1 VDCFVN
7 SQRVG
12 AVVDQV
18 TAEKDRLGIEAVW
31 LQPTCAAP
39 KYCSARRRLQEA
51 ETVLN
56 DTWYS
61 RDLPVLT
68 AIAENLVPFPAR
80 PKILGNLLVVSE
92 HSISSEKDL
101 TAGQANSIL
110 SLGSSLVHLYSGRIE
125 LPSGG
130 IDLPDEQWK
139 SGSGDENAN
148 NCRDPTSFLK
158 FQNQQLQPPSGS
170 LDRDEQRFVASRGD
184 DPTDPDGHRRGLQAA
199 HGSIADS

>member
-139 SGSGDENAN
+139 SGSGDETPTIVAIQLAFSSSRIN
-148 NCRDPTSFLK
+148 NYNPQWLIG
-158 FQNQQLQPPSGS
+158 P
-170 LDRDEQRFVASRGD
+170 
-184 DPTDPDGHRRGLQAA
+184 RRAA
-199 HGSIADS
+199 IRSVKR

>member
-1 VDCFVN
+1 
-7 SQRVG
+7 
-12 AVVDQV
+12 
-18 TAEKDRLGIEAVW
+18 
-31 LQPTCAAP
+31 
-39 KYCSARRRLQEA
+39 
-51 ETVLN
+51 VLN

-139 SGSGDENAN
+139 SGSGDETPTIVAIQLAFSSSRIN
-148 NCRDPTSFLK
+148 NYNPQWLIGPRRAAIRSVCGSQSPQFAPWA
-158 FQNQQLQPPSGS
+158 PPLPRRRHHAPRRCSGS
-170 LDRDEQRFVASRGD
+170 SRLDRP
-184 DPTDPDGHRRGLQAA
+184 DPGAP
-199 HGSIADS
+199 